1 MAPLQFPGLM
11 QKSPHRQESGSPGTG
26 SPNRGLNVRHFCV
39 EWSQNG
45 RQRLRCLAA
54 ESRRL
59 GPRTGQSSG
68 KPQGRASVLRG
79 CPQCQTQEDP
89 RSEII
94 ALPPHLSGPLLGQCL
109 PAGTDSY
116 IRAGANAQRYAV
128 PPLPPRTPGGKKL
141 CGSAGAS
148 ACHYDSGHAAG
159 DVREA
164 RSYWFHW
171 AESIGGSA
179 IYNGACFWSRPGGR
193 YAARIP
199 SSAGFRRYN
208 LMAGRRHS
216 RKYSNV
222 NGLRF

>member
-1 MAPLQFPGLM
+1 MAA
-11 QKSPHRQESGSPGTG
+11 SGFVVCPEKVGG
-26 SPNRGLNVRHFCV
+26 WGQGQVN
-39 EWSQNG
+39 
-45 RQRLRCLAA
+45 LRA
-54 ESRRL
+54 SRRA
-59 GPRTGQSSG
+59 
-68 KPQGRASVLRG
+68 GRACCVAAPNARRKRTRDRRSLLCPLTCRG
-79 CPQCQTQEDP
+79 
-89 RSEII
+89 RSLASAYLLAPTATSEP
-94 ALPPHLSGPLLGQCL
+94 AQMHSGMLCRRCRH
-109 PAGTDSY
+109 AR
-116 IRAGANAQRYAV
+116 RAANR
-128 PPLPPRTPGGKKL
+128 L

>member
-1 MAPLQFPGLM
+1 M
-11 QKSPHRQESGSPGTG
+11 QKSPHRQEFGSPGTG

-116 IRAGANAQRYAV
+116 IRAGANAHRYAV
-128 PPLPPRTPGGKKL
+128 PPLSPRPPGGKQALRK
-141 CGSAGAS
+141 CGGLRVPLRFGA
-148 ACHYDSGHAAG
+148 C
-159 DVREA
+159 RRRCA
-164 RSYWFHW
+164 RSKIVLV
-171 AESIGGSA
+171 SL
-179 IYNGACFWSRPGGR
+179 GR
-193 YAARIP
+193 EH
-199 SSAGFRRYN
+199 RRQ
-208 LMAGRRHS
+208 RHLQY
-216 RKYSNV
+216 RV
-222 NGLRF
+222 LLEPPR